1 MEQGE
6 LGMNDGYLTDDE
18 YVAAYGKVPRLCV
31 DLVIRNEQGS
41 VLLTR
46 RTQKPHIGWWHIP
59 GGRVRKGE
67 PVYVAAHRIAVAELG
82 ADVEIGDTLGFI
94 EFLND
99 PGDLVVCHSVSIA
112 LSCKLFGEIKTPS
125 FAWFDRI
132 PTEEMHPV
140 HQRFLQQQ
148 IEENSE

>member
-1 MEQGE
+1 M
-6 LGMNDGYLTDDE
+6 TDDE

-31 DLVIRNEQGS
+31 DLVIRNEQYEHGS

-46 RTQKPHIGWWHIP
+46 RTQKPHVGWWHIP

-67 PVYVAAHRIAVAELG
+67 SVYQAAHRIAVTELG
-82 ADVEIGDTLGFI
+82 ADVEIGNTLGFI
-94 EFLND
+94 EFLDD

-112 LSCKLFGEIKTPS
+112 LSSRLLEQIQSPN
-125 FAWFDRI
+125 FAWFDHV
-132 PTEEMHPV
+132 PTEEMHPA

-148 IEENSE
+148 VKEKSE